1 VGAVLI
7 WHIPR
12 VPTLHMIR
20 PYAKEGNVIYL
31 YDVTLERQIE
41 ELSLLMKKKKLPPHY
56 KAASVLV
63 LGVMRLKQ
71 RLQY

>member
-1 VGAVLI
+1 MRAVLI
-7 WHIPR
+7 WHISLIPI
-12 VPTLHMIR
+12 LHMIR

-41 ELSLLMKKKKLPPHY
+41 ELALLIKKKKMPPHY
-56 KAASVLV
+56 RAASHLV

>member
-1 VGAVLI
+1 MGAVLI
-7 WHIPR
+7 WYISR

-31 YDVTLERQIE
+31 YDITLERQIE
-41 ELSLLMKKKKLPPHY
+41 ELALLIKTKKLPPHY
-56 KAASVLV
+56 KAASYMV

-71 RLQY
+71 RLQ

>member
-1 VGAVLI
+1 MGVILI
-7 WHIPR
+7 WHILLISN
-12 VPTLHMIR
+12 LHMIR

-71 RLQY
+71 RLQ

>member
-1 VGAVLI
+1 MRAVLI
-7 WHIPR
+7 WHISLIPI
-12 VPTLHMIR
+12 LHMIR
-20 PYAKEGNVIYL
+20 PYVKEGNVIYL

-41 ELSLLMKKKKLPPHY
+41 ELALLIKTKKLPPHY
-56 KAASVLV
+56 KAASRIV